1 MSIHVDF
8 FFRNITIFLHYIS
21 LTVHLPGVNGN
32 DFLSEVKTF
41 TDRAGKRAES
51 LAGSTTA

>member
-8 FFRNITIFLHYIS
+8 FFHNITIFLQYIS